1 MVRDLGSCSGPHCDS
16 TSVNGLVSVL
26 FQARD
31 MKEKV
36 QSGEVA
42 GLGYFLKFALSLWK
56 KRVFFL
62 YIKKN
67 YFSEKIY
74 SLLKIL

>member
-1 MVRDLGSCSGPHCDS
+1 MIQYLGSCSGPHWDS
-16 TSVNGLVSVL
+16 TSVKGLVSVL

-42 GLGYFLKFALSLWK
+42 AGVFSKICPCPVDW
-56 KRVFFL
+56 VFFL
-62 YIKKN
+62 YIKK
-67 YFSEKIY
+67 I
-74 SLLKIL
+74 ILVKKKFTAS

>member
-1 MVRDLGSCSGPHCDS
+1 MIQYLGSCSGPHWDS
-16 TSVNGLVSVL
+16 TSVKGLVSVL

-42 GLGYFLKFALSLWK
+42 GLGYFLKFALALW
-56 KRVFFL
+56 
-62 YIKKN
+62 IG
-67 YFSEKIY
+67 YFSYTLKKI
-74 SLLKIL
+74 ILVKKFTAS